1 MLRKVVA
8 LLLVFSLTLV
18 FCACGKNNVEESE
31 APGKP
36 IASAEDLVGLWR
48 IEIPWP
54 ANEASQ
60 FGESLGISN
69 FVTTAKMVT
78 YMELKADG
86 TGTYLRDFDL
96 QLEAAKSC
104 YYTIFYEA
112 FSEARKV
119 LDEATFLTLVED
131 SYGYQ
136 SYLHFLSKDTPSHFQ
151 DSPSHVAFFD
161 MAYAEMCKYEDSPI
175 EEQAAVGSLWS
186 EMLEDVGAGFQYVDG
201 QWVGSESY
209 TFPWSYEANTLTI
222 DGSDYPLKGDTRS
235 FTATSPSGSTQTW
248 LRMESLS

>member
-1 MLRKVVA
+1 MLRRM
-8 LLLVFSLTLV
+8 LLLICALSLCL
-18 FCACGKNNVEESE
+18 FCCACGKSTIEESD

-119 LDEATFLTLVED
+119 LDESSFLKLVED

-136 SYLHFLSKDTPSHFQ
+136 SYQHFLAKDIPSHFQ
-151 DSPSHVAFFD
+151 SSPSHVAFFD
-161 MAYAEMCKYEDSPI
+161 MAYDEMRKYEGSPI

-186 EMLEDVGAGFQYVDG
+186 EMLEDVGSGFQYVDG

-209 TFPWSYEANTLTI
+209 TFPWSYESNALTI
-222 DGSDYPLKGDTRS
+222 DGSAYPMKGDTRS